1 MKYYAIY
8 QFYVNGYGEEKEL
21 LVGFAQGE
29 SDENAKQ
36 NYLNTTY
43 PDNSDKQE
51 FIKGYLSAY
60 RCREELSKE
69 RPLLAAIEENKKRLG
84 IWA

>member
-1 MKYYAIY
+1 MNHYTIY
-8 QFYVNGYGEEKEL
+8 QFYVDGYGKEKEL

-29 SDENAKQ
+29 SGEQAMQ
-36 NYLNTTY
+36 NYLNATY
-43 PDNSDKQE
+43 PDNSDKQD

-60 RCREELSKE
+60 RCREELAKE
-69 RPLLAAIEENKKRLG
+69 APLLAAIEQHKKRLG